1 VRASSNRLAGQS
13 APTSRSARTWSTPAV
28 STSSSTRES
37 QAALESFRS
46 SGPETEQRLAMLWVS
61 VQEYDIADV
70 RPVFGEG
77 AEWIGGT
84 DSATTDEIGARSGRI
99 ER

>member
-1 VRASSNRLAGQS
+1 
-13 APTSRSARTWSTPAV
+13 
-28 STSSSTRES
+28 
-37 QAALESFRS
+37 
-46 SGPETEQRLAMLWVS
+46 MLRVS

-84 DSATTDEIGARSGRI
+84 DSATTEEIGARSGRI